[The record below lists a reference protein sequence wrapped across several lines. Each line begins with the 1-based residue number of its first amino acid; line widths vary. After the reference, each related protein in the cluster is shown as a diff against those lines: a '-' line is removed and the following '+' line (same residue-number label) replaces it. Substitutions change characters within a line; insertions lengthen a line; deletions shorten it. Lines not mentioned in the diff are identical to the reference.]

1 MFRPLPRRARINA
14 ALLPIVS
21 AGVLSAAAPAHAARP
36 FVTDDAR
43 LTTAGSCQL
52 ESWLRVYPQSREAWA
67 LPACNPGGNLEIT
80 AGGGR
85 ARHDGEAATQDYLLQ
100 AKTLLRTLEAD
111 GFGLGFAAGRVMHP
125 TVNPGPNL
133 LGNTYAYVPLTL
145 SFGDGRALVHG
156 NLGWLRE
163 HGSGRDNLTWG
174 LGGEVALGSRVSAIA
189 ELFGDNRVSAFWQSG
204 VRVFIV
210 PERVQIDATVG
221 GQNDGG
227 PGGRWFSLGL
237 RLTPDRLF

>member
-1 MFRPLPRRARINA
+1 MQYLFRHRPLANA
-14 ALLPIVS
+14 ALQLSIAAILLP
-21 AGVLSAAAPAHAARP
+21 ATLPAFAARP

-85 ARHDGEAATQDYLLQ
+85 ARGDGEAATQDYLLQ

-133 LGNTYAYVPLTL
+133 FGNTYAYVPLTL
-145 SFGDGRALVHG
+145 AFADGRTLIHG

-163 HGSGRDNLTWG
+163 HNSRQDKLTWG
-174 LGGEVALGSRVSAIA
+174 IGGEYAFGQRVSAIA
-189 ELFGDNRVSAFWQSG
+189 EVFGDNRAQAFWQTG

-210 PERVQIDATVG
+210 PDRVQIDATLG
-221 GQNDGG
+221 GQNDSG

-237 RLTPDRLF
+237 RLTPAQMF